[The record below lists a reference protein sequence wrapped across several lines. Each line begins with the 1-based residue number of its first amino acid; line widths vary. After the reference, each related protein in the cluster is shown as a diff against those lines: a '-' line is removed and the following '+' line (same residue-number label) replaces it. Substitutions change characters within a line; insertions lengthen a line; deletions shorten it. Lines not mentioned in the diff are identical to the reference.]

1 MTNERLI
8 ELINH
13 PENVEADEWQE
24 IKDLVH
30 EYPYFQAVRMLYLK
44 MLYLKDQKGFQE
56 ALPSHTVHFSDHKQF
71 LTYLHQNA
79 EVISYVAPTEQEED
93 KEPLAENLPAVLY
106 SLETALKGK
115 AEERSEAESIPE
127 DEQKQEK
134 KSKKA
139 DLIDQF
145 IQSEPGMHKINDAPA
160 DNRDL
165 SKENPFGENELFSET
180 LAKIYVKQELYDKAI
195 ATYVKLSLK
204 YPEKSVYFANRIE
217 KIKENITNKD

>member
-13 PENVEADEWQE
+13 PESVKADEWQE
-24 IKDLVH
+24 IKNLVN

-44 MLYLKDQKGFQE
+44 MLYLKDKKSFQE
-56 ALPSHTVHFSDHKQF
+56 ILPSDTIHFSDHKQF
-71 LTYLHQNA
+71 LTYLHQNT
-79 EVISYVAPTEQEED
+79 EIISQTIKTADIEDEEETATE
-93 KEPLAENLPAVLY
+93 LPNTLY
-106 SLETALKGK
+106 SLETALKEK
-115 AEERSEAESIPE
+115 VEEKNLPE
-127 DEQKQEK
+127 EQEKKEK
-134 KSKKA
+134 KSKKS

-145 IQSEPGMHKINDAPA
+145 IQSEPGMHKISDVPA

-165 SKENPFGENELFSET
+165 SQENPFGENELFSET